1 MKGMSKKQERLLLK
15 KQKEVKVSEKH
26 EMINDISMISKEHE
40 VYLKKVK
47 STKRRIVSIRI
58 LILIIFIGLWQI
70 AASLKWIDPF
80 LTSSPNRVIKSFLSL
95 YEDGS
100 LFKHIGITCYE
111 TILGFSLGT
120 ILGAL
125 IAVILW
131 SCPLV
136 SKILDPYIVVLNA
149 LPKVALAPIIIFWI
163 GNGMPAIIVI
173 ALLISVVTTIISV
186 LTGFNEIDKEK
197 IMLMNT
203 FRASKVQILRYLIF
217 PYSIPIFISA
227 LKINVGLSWVGVIMG
242 EFLVAKNGL
251 GFLIVYGGQ
260 VAQLDMVMMS
270 IVILSVIAF
279 IMYEMVAFAEK
290 KLVKDKN

>member
-1 MKGMSKKQERLLLK
+1 MAKKS
-15 KQKEVKVSEKH
+15 VNVSEVNN
-26 EMINDISMISKEHE
+26 MSKEHE
-40 VYLKKVK
+40 IYLNKVK
-47 STKRRIVSIRI
+47 KTKRKILITRI
-58 LILIIFIGLWQI
+58 LILVIFIALWQI
-70 AASLKWIDPF
+70 AANLKWIDPF
-80 LTSSPNRVIKSFLSL
+80 LTSSPTRVIESFVSL
-95 YEDGS
+95 YEGGG
-100 LFKHIGITCYE
+100 LIKHIAVTCYE

-120 ILGAL
+120 ILGSL

-131 SCPLV
+131 WSPFV
-136 SKILDPYIVVLNA
+136 SKILDPYLVVLNA

-163 GNGMPAIIVI
+163 GNGIPAIIVI
-173 ALLISVVTTIISV
+173 ALLISVITTIISV

-203 FRASKVQILRYLIF
+203 FRATKIQILRYLIF
-217 PYSIPIFISA
+217 PYSIPILISA

-270 IVILSVIAF
+270 IVILSAIAF
-279 IMYEMVAFAEK
+279 IMYEVVAIVEN
-290 KLVKDKN
+290 KLVKDRS

>member
-1 MKGMSKKQERLLLK
+1 MEMAKKS
-15 KQKEVKVSEKH
+15 VNVSESNN
-26 EMINDISMISKEHE
+26 MSKEHE
-40 VYLKKVK
+40 IYLNKVK
-47 STKRRIVSIRI
+47 KTKRKILITRI
-58 LILIIFIGLWQI
+58 LILVIFIALWQI
-70 AASLKWIDPF
+70 AANLKWIDPF
-80 LTSSPNRVIKSFLSL
+80 LTSSPTRVIESFVSL
-95 YEDGS
+95 YEGGG
-100 LFKHIGITCYE
+100 LIKHIAVTCYE

-120 ILGAL
+120 ILGSL

-131 SCPLV
+131 WSPFV
-136 SKILDPYIVVLNA
+136 SKILDPYLVVLNA

-163 GNGMPAIIVI
+163 GNGIPAIIVI
-173 ALLISVVTTIISV
+173 ALLISVITTIISV

-203 FRASKVQILRYLIF
+203 FRATKIQILRYLIF
-217 PYSIPIFISA
+217 PYSIPILISA

-270 IVILSVIAF
+270 IVILSAIAF
-279 IMYEMVAFAEK
+279 IMYEVVAIVEN
-290 KLVKDKN
+290 KLVKDRS